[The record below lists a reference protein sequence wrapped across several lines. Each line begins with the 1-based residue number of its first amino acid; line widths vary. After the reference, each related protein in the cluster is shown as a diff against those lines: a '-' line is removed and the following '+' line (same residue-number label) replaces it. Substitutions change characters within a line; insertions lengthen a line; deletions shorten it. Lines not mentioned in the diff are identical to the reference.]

1 MDRSTG
7 PSSSLG
13 GASVPPGMFARKGGG
28 PAAEG
33 GVDATVTL
41 AGTVELGVESRSIV
55 LFDEAGSPLA
65 QLSGRPATEY
75 PVGTRVQVTGDQG
88 SGTAPQQPAPQQE
101 QQPAPGDGAGSP
113 QDG

>member
-1 MDRSTG
+1 MDRITG

-41 AGTVELGVESRSIV
+41 AGTVEQGVESRSIV
-55 LFDEAGSPLA
+55 LFDDAGSPLA

-75 PVGTRVQVTGDQG
+75 PLGTRVQVPGRFVTGLRTTAQQG
-88 SGTAPQQPAPQQE
+88 RPFRVDE
-101 QQPAPGDGAGSP
+101 LKVL
-113 QDG
+113 